1 GLEFRR
7 VLFRST
13 GAPVDS
19 TEVSPS
25 RMRSSAILRTIVAIL
40 LSSTAGPCSP
50 VWISSTETPMSAR
63 SPPVEGASKEPTIS
77 SSTVTEAEIQR
88 VMTAR
93 IRKELLVGLLD
104 YWAKFGGV
112 EEAVA
117 HQVRNSRQSSAIELV
132 CVVVISDGI

>member
-1 GLEFRR
+1 
-7 VLFRST
+7 
-13 GAPVDS
+13 
-19 TEVSPS
+19 
-25 RMRSSAILRTIVAIL
+25 
-40 LSSTAGPCSP
+40 
-50 VWISSTETPMSAR
+50 MSAR
-63 SPPVEGASKEPTIS
+63 SPPVDGASKEPTIS